1 MNIIEYIQV
10 PNENPVDFNHE
21 VDALILAIASY
32 FEFEDIKEVNQ
43 FPLKLKDL
51 NVMNKLDENHS
62 KLRQQHNDLISAMM
76 ASDRFGELEILHF
89 ENELDLQTEHQFFGI
104 TYHYNQ
110 QLFIAFRGT
119 DFSPVGWKE
128 DFNMSFAQY
137 IPAQNS
143 ALNYLNKHSDQFDC
157 PIYLGGHSKGGNL
170 AVYAAAHSKHKDRIM
185 RIFNFDG
192 PGYNQNFVESLQY
205 EKILDRVVK
214 YTPYAAIVGRLLD
227 SKEEEIIVD
236 SKNISF
242 FQHNAYEWKIDE
254 DHFVYLQDYSP
265 ASNHLSE
272 SIKIWI
278 NEVPEKQRRYIV
290 NEIYDGFLKLDIDS
304 LEDVK
309 KYMSL
314 DTLKTMID
322 VHRKADP
329 EFKETIR
336 SLLSEFIKEFVNFK
350 KDQVN

>member
-1 MNIIEYIQV
+1 MNIIEYV
-10 PNENPVDFNHE
+10 NHPHDKPVDFNHE
-21 VDALILAIASY
+21 VDALILAMASY
-32 FEFEDIKEVNQ
+32 FEFEDIFEVNQ
-43 FPLKLKDL
+43 FPVKLKDL
-51 NVMNKLDENHS
+51 NVMTKLEEKHS
-62 KLRQQHNDLISAMM
+62 KLRQQHNDLISSMM
-76 ASDRFGELEILHF
+76 KSTRFGELEIIHY
-89 ENELDLQTEHQFFGI
+89 ENELDLQAEHQFFAI
-104 TYHYNQ
+104 TYQLNQ

-205 EKILDRVVK
+205 ENILDRIVK
-214 YTPYAAIVGRLLD
+214 YTPHAAIVGRLLD

-242 FQHNAYEWKIDE
+242 FQHNAYEWKIED

-265 ASNHLSE
+265 ASNHLIE
-272 SIKIWI
+272 SIRLWI
-278 NEVPEKQRRYIV
+278 EEVSEEQRKYIV
-290 NEIYDGFLKLDIDS
+290 NEIYDGFLKLDINS
-304 LEDVK
+304 LEDVGQ
-309 KYMSL
+309 YLSL
-314 DTLKTMID
+314 DTLKTVID
-322 VHRKADP
+322 VHKNADP

-350 KDQVN
+350 KGI